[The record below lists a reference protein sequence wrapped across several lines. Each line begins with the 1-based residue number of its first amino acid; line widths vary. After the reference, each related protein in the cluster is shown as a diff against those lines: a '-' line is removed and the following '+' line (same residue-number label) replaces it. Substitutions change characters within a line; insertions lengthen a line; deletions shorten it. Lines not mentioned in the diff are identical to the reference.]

1 MPNDPEMGVTSR
13 NELFDSEVSPLPLAV
28 VWAQYGP
35 YHFARIEALRRLLG
49 QSEIFA
55 IELSNQT
62 SQYGWSRTQTSE
74 DLISLYAGTETET
87 LTFWQVFFKI
97 RKTLAEL
104 NVRVCLLPSYS
115 PKQSLA
121 AFLAAKSL
129 KLKTVMM
136 NDSHAGTGRAQGMA
150 AVLKGF
156 LVRSFDAALVAGN
169 PHKRYFVS
177 LGLSEQNVFTGYD
190 TVDNDY
196 FRKEAE
202 KVRSQNA
209 RMRADYGLP
218 EHYFLSLGRLVAKK
232 NLATLIRAYASFL
245 TAESKSLN
253 LKTPHLVVVGS
264 GEEEHRLRELCR
276 DLQLPVYDHSSKI
289 SQPQNPSRQLPGVHF
304 YGFRQIDENPV
315 FYALADAFFLPS
327 LYEEWGLVVN
337 EAMACGLPVVVSQ
350 TAGCAEDLLEPG
362 SIEFAG
368 SESDGLL
375 SRQARL
381 IGRIRRNGFVVNPNS
396 MEELTQAMT
405 VLAKF
410 PKLRDSMRLS
420 SQRIIAKFSCEQ
432 FAANALRAAR
442 AAIGAAPAVRDTTT
456 SKQPATAVAR
466 SGI

>member
-1 MPNDPEMGVTSR
+1 MDLKLR
-13 NELFDSEVSPLPLAV
+13 NGLANSELSPLPLAV

-49 QSEIFA
+49 HENVFA

-62 SQYGWSRTQTSE
+62 SQYGWTRAQFSE
-74 DLISLYAGTETET
+74 DLISLYSGTETEQ
-87 LTFWQVFFKI
+87 LTFRQVFLKI

-115 PKQSLA
+115 PKQSMA

-136 NDSHAGTGRAQGMA
+136 NDSHAGTARAQGA
-150 AVLKGF
+150 AASLKSR

-169 PHKRYFVS
+169 PHKRYFAS
-177 LGLSEQNVFTGYD
+177 LGLPEQNIFTGYD
-190 TVDNDY
+190 AVDNDY

-202 KVRSQNA
+202 AIRSRGVRVRN
-209 RMRADYGLP
+209 DYGLP
-218 EHYFLSLGRLVAKK
+218 EHYFLSLGRLVPKK

-245 TAESKSLN
+245 SAEFKN
-253 LKTPHLVVVGS
+253 LKFKTPHLVIVGS
-264 GEEEHRLRELCR
+264 GEEEKKLRELCFELR
-276 DLQLPVYDHSSKI
+276 LLVCNHSPGVSGARTA
-289 SQPQNPSRQLPGVHF
+289 SLRSPGVHF
-304 YGFRQIDENPV
+304 YGFRQIDESPV

-337 EAMACGLPVVVSQ
+337 EAMACGLPVVVSAA
-350 TAGCAEDLLEPG
+350 AGCAEDLLEPG
-362 SIEFAG
+362 SIGFIAPEA
-368 SESDGLL
+368 DGLL

-396 MEELTQAMT
+396 AEELAQAMT

-410 PKLRDSMRLS
+410 PKLRQGMRQS
-420 SQRIIAKFSCEQ
+420 SLRIIEKFSCEQ
-432 FAANALRAAR
+432 FAENALRAAR
-442 AAIGAAPAVRDTTT
+442 AAIGAAPGIRDTTPSEQLT
-456 SKQPATAVAR
+456 TVVAP